1 MPTYLQ
7 KDFSKIEQGINDA
20 FELVASTMGPFG
32 GNVSVAGGRERRSFD
47 DGLKALEFHVPDD
60 PELRE
65 GVLRVLD
72 AATSQLRE
80 VGDGT
85 STTTILLHALYF
97 AGKKLLGKGYRHRD
111 IISAFKK
118 CAEAIEAELEKMKRS
133 GWREEGG
140 KRVVDRSVVVKAAT
154 VAVHGDKVLG
164 DMIGGLI
171 ADLGE
176 HGMVTAEMTVERK
189 MSVSRS
195 TGYSWAGG
203 CVDEAFYNV
212 AGAARHGESMVV
224 IVNEVCDNIN
234 TDFWKEVFEIW
245 QRQCAAEGKD
255 LGLILVSRG
264 ATGGVMSAFA
274 RGVWSDKHGN
284 QRKVRMLILT
294 PPGDGN
300 DSDVRMM
307 LGDLAALTGAKV
319 FDKLRGQAANQQVAV
334 SSLGRVLEVSATKK
348 TASLRLMPTI
358 DIGLSEEPVEDIKQS
373 LVADI
378 NAFYGQDDVAGEAEM
393 QEQKKKRL
401 AAIESAVGV
410 IKIPSMSETEFN
422 TVRETVEDGFR
433 AAKSSMDGVV
443 PGGGKAIAV
452 AAVNANI
459 GAHIA
464 DAETLSAFLE
474 AMCAPANV
482 LWESEGSGV
491 PLEQAGHFVSGGA
504 WQCYDMTTGE
514 VGDGLELGIID
525 SVEVVKAALRNAM
538 SVAMPLLN
546 TKSHWIVNGVHP

>member
-7 KDFSKIEQGINDA
+7 KDFTKIERGIHDA
-20 FELVASTMGPFG
+20 FELVSSTMGPFG

-47 DGLKALEFHVPDD
+47 DGLRALEHHVPDD

-72 AATSQLRE
+72 AATAQLRE

-97 AGKKLLGKGYRHRD
+97 AGKKLLAQGHRHRD
-111 IISAFKK
+111 IISGFKR
-118 CAEAIEAELEKMKRS
+118 CAELVESELDKMKKS
-133 GWREEGG
+133 GWKDEDGR
-140 KRVVDRSVVVKAAT
+140 RVVDRSVVVKAAT
-154 VAVHGDKVLG
+154 VAVHGDKALG
-164 DMIGGLI
+164 EMIGGLI

-203 CVDEAFYNV
+203 CVDEAFYNT
-212 AGAARHGESMVV
+212 AGAARHGESLLV

-234 TDFWKEVFEIW
+234 TDFWKEVFELW
-245 QRQCAAEGKD
+245 QRQCAAENKD

-274 RGVWSDKHGN
+274 RGVFSDKHGN

-294 PPGDGN
+294 PPGDGSDN
-300 DSDVRMM
+300 DVRMM
-307 LGDLAALTGAKV
+307 LGDLGRLTGATV
-319 FDKLRGQAANQQVAV
+319 FDKLRGTAANQQVTLA
-334 SSLGRVLEVSATKK
+334 SLGRVLEVSATKK
-348 TASLRLMPTI
+348 TASLRLMEKI
-358 DIGLSEEPVEDIKQS
+358 DSGISEEFVKEVKDA
-373 LVADI
+373 LVRDI
-378 NAFYGQDDVAGEAEM
+378 NEFYGHEDVAGDVEM

-422 TVRETVEDGFR
+422 AVREVVEDGFR

-443 PGGGKAIAV
+443 PGGGKAIAFACGNTV
-452 AAVNANI
+452 VGGVDDYI
-459 GAHIA
+459 IA
-464 DAETLSAFLE
+464 SFYE
-474 AMCAPANV
+474 AMCAPATV
-482 LWESEGSGV
+482 LWDSDLSGL
-491 PLEQAGHFVSGGA
+491 PLEQAPHFVSGDA

-538 SVAMPLLN
+538 SVAGPMLN
-546 TKSHWIVNGVHP
+546 TKSHWIVNGIQQ